1 MSQQEKQKEQKPAEW
16 SEEDEKVYEYLK
28 GGFEYATNN
37 PELLTSRLSGKN
49 NATIR
54 DFKNFIDKLKFLRP
68 QPSWKPS
75 EEQMDRLSSIIAAL
89 RKDYCDDMADFLA
102 SIYHNLKK
110 LM

>member
-1 MSQQEKQKEQKPAEW
+1 MKKDLENQIGSINEDLKNIYLPLEAVLILLGKRTAFEIALELIDSLQQEM
-16 SEEDEKVYEYLK
+16 
-28 GGFEYATNN
+28 
-37 PELLTSRLSGKN
+37 
-49 NATIR
+49 
-54 DFKNFIDKLKFLRP
+54 
-68 QPSWKPS
+68 WKPS